1 MHEGHRER
9 LREKYIK
16 GGLSALSQHEIA
28 ELMLF
33 YAMPRKNT
41 NETAH
46 ALIDEFGSLSNALD
60 ADINDLMSIKGI
72 GGQTAVFL
80 KLVKELS
87 DYCQKDKWKERPVL
101 RNTAEAGAF
110 VLDMIGDLPYECFFV
125 LSLDMGDKVI
135 SFTKLE
141 EGTSACANVDIRKI
155 LECAVRLHAS
165 KVVLA
170 HNHPSGRLVPSNSD
184 IELTRTVQSSFEPFG
199 ISVLDHIIVGG
210 AGFLSLAEKGYVK

>member
-1 MHEGHRER
+1 MHEGHRAR

-46 ALIDEFGSLSNALD
+46 ALIDEFGSLSNVLD
-60 ADINDLMSIKGI
+60 ADIKDLMNIKGI
-72 GGQTAVFL
+72 GEQTAVFL
-80 KLVKELS
+80 KLIKELS
-87 DYCQKDKWKERPVL
+87 GYCQKDKWKERPVL
-101 RNTAEAGAF
+101 RSTAEAGAYI
-110 VLDMIGDLPYECFFV
+110 LDMIGDLPYECFFV

-170 HNHPSGRLVPSNSD
+170 HNHPSGRLLPSNSD

-199 ISVLDHIIVGG
+199 ISVLDHIIAGG